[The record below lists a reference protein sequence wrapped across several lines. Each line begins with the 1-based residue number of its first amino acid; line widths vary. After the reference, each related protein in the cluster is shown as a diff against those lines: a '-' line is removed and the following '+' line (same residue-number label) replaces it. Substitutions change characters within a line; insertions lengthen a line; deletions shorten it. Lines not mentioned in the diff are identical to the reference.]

1 MICVQGIQH
10 DSHSWV
16 NEFSE
21 TGLLPRTP
29 HHEIPTNN
37 RKHGCTNL
45 SDLVNKKNCYSNRFK
60 DTGVTYLISEVQQA
74 HSQPSKDDGEM

>member
-21 TGLLPRTP
+21 TGLLPEQP

-37 RKHGCTNL
+37 RKHGCTNF
-45 SDLVNKKNCYSNRFK
+45 SDLVNKK
-60 DTGVTYLISEVQQA
+60 GVIPIRSKILGSYLISEVQQA